1 MATINTYRNLNQV
14 IHGFEM
20 AIQSEIGFT
29 HYFTAESIY
38 LIEKMCTRLLDIL
51 SEYQMVDLE
60 FTDFLLG
67 WFFADQLMGR
77 VKQEH
82 SFMVTLIES
91 HFEFFGKLE
100 IQNWQGQIGLDV
112 KPCSQDGFAWWG

>member
-29 HYFTAESIY
+29 NHFTAESFY

-77 VKQEH
+77 VNQKH

-112 KPCSQDGFAWWG
+112 KPCSQDGLAWWG